1 VLAFDT
7 AMVAHVVP
15 RRSEPDGIGVS
26 LDGAAP
32 PDCRPRWR
40 GRRLSS
46 MPALMTVPNLPLRL
60 RDPDV
65 SLPLVRRGL
74 EYRWHVY
81 KLLKETRILGQI
93 VGLCGGERGRLNRV
107 RLRDGRTEPG
117 LGLCNLLAIS
127 GSELCLPLIESTQ
140 PESNSDMLRDS

>member
-1 VLAFDT
+1 MT
-7 AMVAHVVP
+7 A
-15 RRSEPDGIGVS
+15 
-26 LDGAAP
+26 
-32 PDCRPRWR
+32 
-40 GRRLSS
+40 
-46 MPALMTVPNLPLRL
+46 PNIPLRL

-65 SLPLVRRGL
+65 SLPLVQRGL
-74 EYRWHVY
+74 EYRWPVY
-81 KLLKETRILGQI
+81 KFLKETRILGQI